1 MDRDR
6 TVDNSR
12 FWSFRLRFANQEE
25 NKVVKT
31 DTWVVFSGNRVH
43 SSGKVEAVMPFHLAA
58 LIGTSARRQ

>member
-1 MDRDR
+1 MERDR
-6 TVDNSR
+6 GQLEVLVLQAA
-12 FWSFRLRFANQEE
+12 LRFANQEE

-58 LIGTSARRQ
+58 LIST

>member
-6 TVDNSR
+6 GQLEVLVLQAA
-12 FWSFRLRFANQEE
+12 LRFANQEE

-31 DTWVVFSGNRVH
+31 DTWVVFSRNRVH

-58 LIGTSARRQ
+58 LIST